1 MKRSRNTPILF
12 VGLLALISYVSAS
25 RLPVH
30 GQATASQDVGN
41 IHVMFAEGDTLSSD
55 SPPRFDTQGAARQFY
70 QNHGDDY
77 DILVYFT
84 NFQTAD
90 DADGFFYE
98 TLRNSTTGIGVEL
111 MDPSD
116 ALANYGSASRLQG
129 SVFQGRLSIYP
140 DDDLDAPLM
149 DGSSPGQTVTSNT
162 LLGQEVMHRFNAFV
176 RFDSDPGPGITP
188 SRDMLGREQAHWSFY
203 LESQASVFDGL
214 QWRADSSTNFTAID
228 SFRRFS
234 QLDLYLMGA
243 KTASEVEPWF
253 LIDDPVP
260 VFSDTAQS
268 VTTSGEYP
276 VVVVLRNFGPEG
288 SLIDD
293 VLVSNP
299 GTSREQQFSVVSS
312 GQDVT
317 DSSLGQIEIGVK
329 GTGQPPTDI
338 DFKAGDPFLV
348 KYDATGPVRHKIGNS
363 DSEGNV
369 QFLTGATIIVNGT
382 KKDITIDDVIAVEGP
397 RVPDAQNGASVRA
410 AFILLQLPGTSIN
423 QTEVT
428 KLDNIRK
435 GFTTW
440 FNDQTG
446 SRLTIDTSLAQTGV
460 TSFTLPDSGG
470 FSATTSAT
478 ASDVSSGY
486 ARILPGSGSS
496 APAGLAIFGFTA
508 GGVLVSEAGVPASPL
523 IQSGRIYAEVAG
535 AVNTG
540 LAIANPSSL
549 VATVTFRFTDATGTD
564 FGSGTTTIAAG
575 GQIAKFLNQDPF
587 NSGDNVNGTF
597 TFSSDV
603 PISVIALR
611 GFTNERAEFLIT
623 TLPVATL
630 STTSTATGLFPHFA
644 DGGGWTTQVI
654 LVNPT
659 DGVLAGNV
667 QFFSQGDDTTSG
679 APATVT
685 VDGVAATSFAYSIPA
700 RSSRRF
706 PTSGTPTSTTSGSVR
721 IVPAAGQHHA
731 VRPGRVY
738 FQTGRVHSCRS
749 GRAAASARHGRAY
762 VRRVGLADPDRRR
775 GREPVFGSGHGDLR
789 VDHPGRGIDGA
800 DRDRYDSR
808 RRPDREVSGPDR
820 GFRELDHA
828 FPGCAADLDIL
839 DIGSLYRGIEKP
851 HQSARR
857 FLDHNDFAGRRERCH
872 LDGRAAVPA
881 LRRRRRLVDP
891 VHPVR
896 GLGSLDGR
904 GAAVPVSDGTVD

>member
-214 QWRADSSTNFTAID
+214 QWWADSSTNFTAID

-523 IQSGRIYAEVAG
+523 IQ
-535 AVNTG
+535 
-540 LAIANPSSL
+540 
-549 VATVTFRFTDATGTD
+549 
-564 FGSGTTTIAAG
+564 AAG
-575 GQIAKFLNQDPF
+575 SMPK
-587 NSGDNVNGTF
+587 S
-597 TFSSDV
+597 
-603 PISVIALR
+603 R
-611 GFTNERAEFLIT
+611 ER
-623 TLPVATL
+623 
-630 STTSTATGLFPHFA
+630 
-644 DGGGWTTQVI
+644 
-654 LVNPT
+654 
-659 DGVLAGNV
+659 
-667 QFFSQGDDTTSG
+667 
-679 APATVT
+679 
-685 VDGVAATSFAYSIPA
+685 SIRVWP
-700 RSSRRF
+700 SR
-706 PTSGTPTSTTSGSVR
+706 
-721 IVPAAGQHHA
+721 I
-731 VRPGRVY
+731 
-738 FQTGRVHSCRS
+738 
-749 GRAAASARHGRAY
+749 RAAWSQR
-762 VRRVGLADPDRRR
+762 
-775 GREPVFGSGHGDLR
+775 
-789 VDHPGRGIDGA
+789 
-800 DRDRYDSR
+800 
-808 RRPDREVSGPDR
+808 
-820 GFRELDHA
+820 
-828 FPGCAADLDIL
+828 
-839 DIGSLYRGIEKP
+839 
-851 HQSARR
+851 
-857 FLDHNDFAGRRERCH
+857 
-872 LDGRAAVPA
+872 
-881 LRRRRRLVDP
+881 
-891 VHPVR
+891 
-896 GLGSLDGR
+896 
-904 GAAVPVSDGTVD
+904 